1 MKKFNKF
8 IALFM
13 LVLCIFPFFLTGCIR
28 PSHSSS
34 SGGSS
39 GGSSSG
45 GSSGGSGSG
54 SSENPPI
61 EDDYGYIEFED
72 AVSGIKTSYVS
83 REDVSNDPKYDEY
96 VFNAIN
102 NTQQLA
108 LDILIRLAGEYCEEI
123 KVKESKYY
131 NANQI
136 NYNDSD
142 SIKKLIADNTL
153 HYNMEDSVYLKDYYS
168 NSADY
173 KNGND
178 FVISPDFTQNPDGTI
193 TFDAVKYLTTF
204 INTNLAQDIQ
214 TKVEKNGES
223 TVSRYV
229 TLSPFEQFELSYDSQ
244 DGFYIF
250 SITTNTDKENAF
262 QPSNPY
268 SHEQKVAP
276 NEQNEQNWDLVTDEV
291 NFRSSSGVIN
301 NLKRVVTCGILNIL
315 AGKDVAVNQEFMT
328 KLNKEDYTTYYNEL
342 AKLVKD
348 IDHYGINAK
357 DKDGNVSKEVKDIV
371 NFILNCVIGTD
382 NIKEDQAKIYKN
394 VNGKFVKQNQGE
406 YDYNSTVR
414 YNDANI
420 NNLNTMQTIIN
431 PNYFSNISITT
442 TTNDD
447 ETITYTYKGTESF
460 DQIYANLYA
469 NSNATNFVT
478 ENKLKNIYNNGYEQT
493 KQTQLNYLV
502 EEGFCNY
509 INMVE
514 FIVSSA
520 CNATYANTN
529 TNPSQEG
536 VYRPIKNVYEY
547 EKTGLY
553 ESNIKSN
560 LVAPSSFDIDDENE
574 QETEELNYLFTGEK
588 EYQSLVMFF
597 KDATYTDS
605 NNNVHNY
612 NKTQFNY
619 MYLQFLSTL
628 GNNGSNIK
636 MDLYLRYHTKDKGFS
651 IFKDGVGV
659 GKTLYKLNS
668 QDFEIEKGSVEE
680 LTKNNK
686 ELSEIEI
693 DLQTALKNRLTESG
707 NTCNNFIVLPQPNL
721 SAEDYFVNTQNNKAN
736 LIAQNNC
743 YRAQKIILPTGE
755 EKIIM
760 AYDNLN
766 EEYLEILFAVP
777 ENCKFNYAF
786 YLTEFLTPEKVS

>member
-1 MKKFNKF
+1 MKKLNKF

-28 PSHSSS
+28 PSYSNPRGDSS

-39 GGSSSG
+39 GDS
-45 GSSGGSGSG
+45 GSSGGSDSG
-54 SSENPPI
+54 SAETPV

-83 REDVSNDPKYDEY
+83 KEGISNDSQYNEY

-123 KVKESKYY
+123 KVNDYY
-131 NANQI
+131 DTNEI
-136 NYNDSD
+136 SYNDG
-142 SIKKLIADNTL
+142 KNVENLINDTKL
-153 HYNMEDSVYLKDYYS
+153 HYNIADSVYLKDYYS
-168 NSADY
+168 SSADY

-178 FVISPDFTQNPDGTI
+178 FVVSPDFTQKPDGTI
-193 TFDAVKYLTTF
+193 TFDAVKYVTTF
-204 INTNLAQDIQ
+204 VQNNLVDTINTAI
-214 TKVEKNGES
+214 EKDGQL
-223 TVSRYV
+223 TRDRKI
-229 TLSPFEQFELSYDSQ
+229 TLSPFEQFELSYDVQ
-244 DGFYIF
+244 NNLFIF
-250 SITTNTDKENAF
+250 KITTNTVKEEAF
-262 QPSNPY
+262 QSSNPY
-268 SHEQKVAP
+268 SHKQVAK
-276 NEQNEQNWDLVTDEV
+276 NWVLADDI
-291 NFRSSSGVIN
+291 NFEGSSSVIA
-301 NLKRVVTCGILNIL
+301 NLKRVVTYGILSIL
-315 AGKDVAVNQEFMT
+315 SGKDVLVSDIKTLKTLKTE
-328 KLNKEDYTTYYNEL
+328 LNEKGKIDYYNEL
-342 AKLVKD
+342 AILVKD

-357 DKDGNVSKEVKDIV
+357 DKDGNASTEVKKIV
-371 NFILNCVIGTD
+371 NFVLNCVIGTD
-382 NIKEDQAKIYKN
+382 NIKTDQAKIYKKN
-394 VNGKFVKQNQGE
+394 DNGKSFIQQNQGT

-431 PNYFSNISITT
+431 PKYFSHIVTGTSGTT
-442 TTNDD
+442 GYEN
-447 ETITYTYKGTESF
+447 KESF
-460 DQIYANLYA
+460 DQIYANLFG
-469 NSNATNFVT
+469 NSNAINFVT
-478 ENKLKNIYNNGYEQT
+478 SNDLTNIVNNGYEQT

-502 EEGFCNY
+502 EPGFCNY

-547 EKTGLY
+547 EKAGLY
-553 ESNIKSN
+553 ESNIKAN

-574 QETEELNYLFTGEK
+574 QENEELNYLFTGEK

-597 KDATYTDS
+597 KDTTYTDS

-612 NKTQFNY
+612 NKSQFNY

-628 GNNGSNIK
+628 GNNGSNFK

-651 IFKDGVGV
+651 IFKNGVGT

-668 QDFEIEKGSVEE
+668 EDFEIEKGSVEE
-680 LTKNNK
+680 LSKNNK

-707 NTCNNFIVLPQPNL
+707 NPCNNFIVLPQPNL
-721 SAEDYFVNTQNNKAN
+721 SAEDYFTNTQNNKAN
-736 LIAQNNC
+736 LTTGNNC
-743 YRAQKIILPTGE
+743 YSAQKITLPTGE

-760 AYDNLN
+760 SYDNLN
-766 EEYLEILFAVP
+766 EEYLEILFVAP

>member
-1 MKKFNKF
+1 MKKLNKL

-13 LVLCIFPFFLTGCIR
+13 LVLSIFPFFLTGCIR
-28 PSHSSS
+28 PSYSNPRGDSS

-39 GGSSSG
+39 GDS
-45 GSSGGSGSG
+45 GSSGGSDSG
-54 SSENPPI
+54 SAETPV

-83 REDVSNDPKYDEY
+83 KEGISNDSQYNEY

-123 KVKESKYY
+123 KVNDYY
-131 NANQI
+131 DTNEI
-136 NYNDSD
+136 SYNDG
-142 SIKKLIADNTL
+142 KNVENLINDTKL
-153 HYNMEDSVYLKDYYS
+153 HYNIADSVYLKDYYS
-168 NSADY
+168 SSADY

-178 FVISPDFTQNPDGTI
+178 FVVSPDFTQKPDGTI
-193 TFDAVKYLTTF
+193 TFDAVKYVTTF
-204 INTNLAQDIQ
+204 VQNNLVDTINTAI
-214 TKVEKNGES
+214 EKDGQL
-223 TVSRYV
+223 TRDRKI
-229 TLSPFEQFELSYDSQ
+229 TLSPFEQFELSYDVQ
-244 DGFYIF
+244 NNLFIF
-250 SITTNTDKENAF
+250 KITTNTVKEEAF
-262 QPSNPY
+262 QSSNPY
-268 SHEQKVAP
+268 SHKQVAK
-276 NEQNEQNWDLVTDEV
+276 NWVLADDI
-291 NFRSSSGVIN
+291 NFEGSSSVIA
-301 NLKRVVTCGILNIL
+301 NLKRVVTYGILSIL
-315 AGKDVAVNQEFMT
+315 SGKDVLVSDIKTLKTLKTE
-328 KLNKEDYTTYYNEL
+328 LNEKGKIDYYNEL
-342 AKLVKD
+342 AILVKD

-357 DKDGNVSKEVKDIV
+357 DKDGNASTEVKKIV
-371 NFILNCVIGTD
+371 NFVLNCVIGTD
-382 NIKEDQAKIYKN
+382 NIKTDQAKIYKKN
-394 VNGKFVKQNQGE
+394 DNGKSFIQQNQGT

-431 PNYFSNISITT
+431 PKYFSHIVTGTSGTT
-442 TTNDD
+442 GYEN
-447 ETITYTYKGTESF
+447 KESF
-460 DQIYANLYA
+460 DQIYANLFG
-469 NSNATNFVT
+469 NSNAINFVT
-478 ENKLKNIYNNGYEQT
+478 SNDLTNIVNNGYEQT

-502 EEGFCNY
+502 EPGFCNY

-547 EKTGLY
+547 EKAGLY
-553 ESNIKSN
+553 ESNIKAN

-574 QETEELNYLFTGEK
+574 QENEELNYLFTGEK

-597 KDATYTDS
+597 KDTTYTDS

-612 NKTQFNY
+612 NKSQFNY

-628 GNNGSNIK
+628 GNNGSNFK

-651 IFKDGVGV
+651 IFKNGVGT

-668 QDFEIEKGSVEE
+668 EDFEIEKGSVEE
-680 LTKNNK
+680 LSKNNK

-707 NTCNNFIVLPQPNL
+707 NPCNNFIVLPQPNL
-721 SAEDYFVNTQNNKAN
+721 SAEDYFTNTQNNKAN
-736 LIAQNNC
+736 LTTGNNC
-743 YRAQKIILPTGE
+743 YSAQKITLPTGE

-760 AYDNLN
+760 SYDNLN
-766 EEYLEILFAVP
+766 EEYLEILFVAP